1 MVWTLQI
8 ESPKYLIKE
17 SKMKKTIKLMFKLFL
32 LISSIISAF
41 IWPVFLALVSATPN
55 INFNDSPVMPL
66 ISALIF
72 LFVII
77 SLPLILWKINHPWK
91 KLEQFMRLYSEV
103 GIYVTVIQI
112 LTLLKNFVDLFTGES
127 VDVPYRVV
135 MIYSSESFLVSIMI
149 VLVILIITR
158 YFYRK
163 RSI

>member
-1 MVWTLQI
+1 
-8 ESPKYLIKE
+8 
-17 SKMKKTIKLMFKLFL
+17 MKKTIKLMFKLFL

-41 IWPVFLALVSATPN
+41 FWPILLAIVSAIPN

-91 KLEQFMRLYSEV
+91 KLEQFMRLYSGV

>member
-1 MVWTLQI
+1 MVWMLQI

-41 IWPVFLALVSATPN
+41 FWPILLAIVSAIPN

-103 GIYVTVIQI
+103 GIYVTAIQI
-112 LTLLKNFVDLFTGES
+112 LTLLRNFVDLFTGES

>member
-1 MVWTLQI
+1 
-8 ESPKYLIKE
+8 
-17 SKMKKTIKLMFKLFL
+17 MKKTIKLMFKLFL

-41 IWPVFLALVSATPN
+41 FWPILLAIVSAIPN